1 MGANSESS
9 LQRAVEAYGRVHEAL
24 FAMSTLMFEGFPKD
38 LAVGD
43 LADGSVTLTV
53 DAAVYPLEA
62 VYGAAYIFIDR
73 CFVLLDRPKA
83 GSVSVTLTDKKG
95 AADAGALRQMAGE
108 FANELLTQ
116 AWRQK
121 IVEENRVLLETV
133 TMQAL
138 AGATATPAEPSLDD
152 LANFDFTEEA
162 FDDPLG
168 IAMSWEE
175 KYKKK
180 TPAEVAGEAPAEGAP
195 EGKP

>member
-1 MGANSESS
+1 
-9 LQRAVEAYGRVHEAL
+9 
-24 FAMSTLMFEGFPKD
+24 MSTQTLDGFPQD
-38 LAVGD
+38 LVVSD
-43 LADGSVTLTV
+43 LTAGSVTLTA

-73 CFVLLDRPKA
+73 CFVLLDRPRVGA
-83 GSVSVTLTDKKG
+83 VTVTLTDKKG
-95 AADAGALRQMAGE
+95 LTDAATLRRLVGE

-121 IVEENRVLLETV
+121 IVEENRVILETV

-138 AGATATPAEPSLDD
+138 SGATAQSVPVEPSLDD
-152 LANFDFTEEA
+152 LASFDFTEDA

-180 TPAEVAGEAPAEGAP
+180 TPTEAASEAPVVGGSTEA
-195 EGKP
+195 KP

>member
-1 MGANSESS
+1 
-9 LQRAVEAYGRVHEAL
+9 
-24 FAMSTLMFEGFPKD
+24 MSTQTLDGFPKD

-43 LADGSVTLTV
+43 LAEGSVTLTV

-83 GSVSVTLTDKKG
+83 GSVAVTLTSKKG
-95 AADAGALRQMAGE
+95 AADAEALRRLAGE

-121 IVEENRVLLETV
+121 IIEENRVILETV
-133 TMQAL
+133 TTQAL
-138 AGATATPAEPSLDD
+138 AGAQSRGGGGSGSEPSLDD
-152 LANFDFTEEA
+152 LASFDFTEEA

-180 TPAEVAGEAPAEGAP
+180 TPTEAASEAKVEGGGAEA
-195 EGKP
+195 KP

>member
-1 MGANSESS
+1 
-9 LQRAVEAYGRVHEAL
+9 
-24 FAMSTLMFEGFPKD
+24 MSTQMLDGLPKD
-38 LAVGD
+38 LVVSD
-43 LADGSVTLTV
+43 LATGTVTLTV

-73 CFVLLDRPKA
+73 CFVLLDRPRA
-83 GSVSVTLTDKKG
+83 GSVSVTLTDKK
-95 AADAGALRQMAGE
+95 AAASNDALREMVGE

-121 IVEENRVLLETV
+121 IVEENRVLLEAV
-133 TMQAL
+133 TTQAL
-138 AGATATPAEPSLDD
+138 AGAMATPAEPSLDD
-152 LANFDFTEEA
+152 LASFDFTEEA

-180 TPAEVAGEAPAEGAP
+180 TPAEEAAEAGGEA
-195 EGKP
+195 KP

>member
-1 MGANSESS
+1 
-9 LQRAVEAYGRVHEAL
+9 
-24 FAMSTLMFEGFPKD
+24 MSTQTLDGFPKD
-38 LAVGD
+38 LVVSALAV
-43 LADGSVTLTV
+43 GSVTLTV
-53 DAAVYPLEA
+53 DAAIYPIEA

-73 CFVLLDRPKA
+73 CFVFLDRPKA
-83 GSVSVTLTDKKG
+83 GAVAVTLTDKKG
-95 AADAGALRQMAGE
+95 TVDLEALRQMAGE

-121 IVEENRVLLETV
+121 IVEENRVTLETV

-138 AGATATPAEPSLDD
+138 AGATTRSAPVEPSLDD
-152 LANFDFTEEA
+152 LASFDFTEEP

-180 TPAEVAGEAPAEGAP
+180 TPVEAASETIAEGGAA
-195 EGKP
+195 ETKP